1 MRTTTLEPLSSSDAR
16 AAIRMCHEEL
26 RGLVTETV
34 QIADGASRSSRD
46 CGPLRAHALELYEA
60 LEQHVDFEERI
71 LPTALRDVI
80 GLGSMLHAQIEE
92 CHARQRALLAHV
104 IASLL
109 PEDLPRADLVDSV
122 HALADAILL
131 DLSSEEQCLLTADV
145 DALVTDGHG
154 G

>member
-16 AAIRMCHEEL
+16 AAIRMCQDEL
-26 RGLVTETV
+26 RGLVSETLQLV
-34 QIADGASRSSRD
+34 DGAARSSRD

-80 GLGSMLHAQIEE
+80 GWGSLLQAQIEE
-92 CHARQRALLAHV
+92 CHARQRAMLAAV
-104 IASLL
+104 TASLK
-109 PEDLPRADLVDSV
+109 PENLPRADLVHSV

-131 DLSSEEQCLLTADV
+131 DLNNEERCLVTADV
-145 DALVTDGHG
+145 DAMATDGEG